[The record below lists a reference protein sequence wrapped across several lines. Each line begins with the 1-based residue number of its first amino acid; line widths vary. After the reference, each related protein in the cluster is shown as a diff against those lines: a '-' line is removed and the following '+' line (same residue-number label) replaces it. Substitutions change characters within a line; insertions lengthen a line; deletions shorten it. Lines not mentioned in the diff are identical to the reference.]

1 MADFDPVGYR
11 LMARDIADR
20 DTRDLL
26 PNIRAPTLPVW
37 GEEDERAPL
46 TVARQFHE
54 AVPGARLV
62 TIPGAGHAS
71 YLEQPSLFNAAV
83 RDFCLPLEA
92 E

>member
-1 MADFDPVGYR
+1 MADFHPVGYR

-26 PNIRAPTLPVW
+26 PNIRVPTLPVW

-71 YLEQPSLFNAAV
+71 YLEQPALCNAAV